1 MCEASDMRSN
11 IIANY
16 GLLSVFVFGMN
27 IRYKY

>member
-1 MCEASDMRSN
+1 MRSN